1 MKTGVRTSPCAVRRT
16 PVRAAP
22 SVART
27 SKTGA
32 FEPSP
37 VVRPA
42 STDCDE
48 LSTDPW
54 KQTRLVAA
62 GPWPVETSPL
72 VRPSSEKVQQTFHR
86 SQDEHR
92 VAEGVEAVALLDREG
107 IETARLFDARE
118 GHHE

>member
-1 MKTGVRTSPCAVRRT
+1 MKTGVRTSPCAVRRR
-16 PVRAAP
+16 PARAAP

-32 FEPSP
+32 FESSP

-48 LSTDPW
+48 LSTVPW
-54 KQTRLVAA
+54 KHARLVTS
-62 GPWPVETSPL
+62 GPGPFETSLL
-72 VRPSSEKVQQTFHR
+72 VRPSSEELQQTFHR

-92 VAEGVEAVALLDREG
+92 VAEGIEAVALLDRER
-107 IETARLFDARE
+107 IEAA
-118 GHHE
+118 